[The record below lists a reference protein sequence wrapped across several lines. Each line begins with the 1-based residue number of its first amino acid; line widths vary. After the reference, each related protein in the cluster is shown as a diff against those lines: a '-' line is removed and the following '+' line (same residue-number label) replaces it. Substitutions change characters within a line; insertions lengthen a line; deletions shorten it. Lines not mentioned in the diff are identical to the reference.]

1 MAPMDASFSPETV
14 VPVDVPW
21 RPAEGSAAPVLFY
34 DGELA
39 VLIFSAARSAA
50 ATGVL
55 KGFRRSVSPA
65 VAVKVPGEPAR
76 VELRFDGC
84 LATRF
89 GYPDTVEVVRRAGGD
104 GLFEVVNS
112 AWRAS
117 ILAAAGGPVDP
128 TWPDPIQHFV
138 VVLDRTIFE
147 CLCGSVRGRATDL
160 TVGEILAALSH

>member
-1 MAPMDASFSPETV
+1 MDASFPDAETV

-21 RPAEGSAAPVLFY
+21 RPAERSAAPVLFH

-39 VLIFSAARSAA
+39 VLIFEAARSAA
-50 ATGVL
+50 ATGAL

-89 GYPDTVEVVRRAGGD
+89 GYPDRVAVDRRAGGD
-104 GLFEVVNS
+104 GLFEVINS

-117 ILAAAGGPVDP
+117 VLAAAGSPVDP
-128 TWPDPIQHFV
+128 TWPDPVQHFV
-138 VVLDRTIFE
+138 VVIRETIFE

-160 TVGEILAALSH
+160 TVAEILASLTR

>member
-1 MAPMDASFSPETV
+1 MDASFPTPETV

-21 RPAEGSAAPVLFY
+21 RAAERSAAPVLFHG
-34 DGELA
+34 GELA
-39 VLIFSAARSAA
+39 VLIFDSARSAA

-55 KGFRRSVSPA
+55 KGLRRRASPA

-89 GYPDTVEVVRRAGGD
+89 GYPDSVGVDRRAGGN

-112 AWRAS
+112 AWRGS
-117 ILAAAGGPVDP
+117 LLTAAGSPVDP

-138 VVLDRTIFE
+138 VVLHETIFE

-160 TVGEILAALSH
+160 TVAEILASLTR